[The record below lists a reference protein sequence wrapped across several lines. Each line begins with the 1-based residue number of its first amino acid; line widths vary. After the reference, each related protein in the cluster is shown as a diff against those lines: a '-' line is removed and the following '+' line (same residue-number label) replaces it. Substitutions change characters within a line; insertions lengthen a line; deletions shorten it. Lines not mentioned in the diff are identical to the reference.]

1 MSKAQIIGFL
11 NTPPIWKKRQF
22 DIDQFEFPSLK
33 LETFQSAEI
42 PNNLRLGHQM
52 EYVFKQLIEYSEDYK
67 LVLYNLPIRDEKR
80 TLGEIDFILKNKKT
94 NQFIHVELTYKFY
107 LLDPEIPDPIHS
119 LIGPNRR
126 DRFFDKM
133 EKIKNEQFSLL
144 HSTAGINALAD
155 HKIDHL
161 KIKHQCCFKAQV
173 FVPYHQKNR
182 NLGVLNKAV
191 MAGYWLRLKDFIT
204 TDFIKDQFYIPRKS
218 DWVIAPQE
226 QVSWKSHNEIL
237 LEIQS
242 KLKEKRAPMIWRKNA
257 RKEFEKCFIVWW

>member
-226 QVSWKSHNEIL
+226 QVSWKSHDEIL

-257 RKEFEKCFIVWW
+257 KKEFEKCFIVWW